1 MIPTSLRMPSA
12 GPSENRPSDDRKVA
26 GSAATATPRFYFSP
40 GNAGECDESVLAR
53 WWEHAG
59 LDGLGELIEAL
70 LAQSIDLSRARI
82 RMEQKVAIC
91 AASAS
96 DGDGPSPE
104 PAMHSL
110 ISHMAEFQHIRASA
124 IAKLSATYVRFLILS
139 ERVRNTEH
147 SIALHQSI
155 ADRKAHER
163 SDSGERSHAGRSSSS
178 PIAELHAFRET
189 LGGDLNA
196 ALLALSEQL
205 CEPAD
210 VTRTRVDGHCLPA
223 NMASV
228 PNVGSPAVL
237 ASRRPDL
244 VALEHCV
251 LRQENGGE
259 GAYLELRLAQLD
271 YEQAC
276 IAAITAVDHAINR
289 MVTAIASL
297 VPARACAANA
307 DAGARAAQAELRKGN
322 SGIEAVSYA
331 HVARFNFNDR
341 EIVIRGET
349 YLALVQL
356 FQALG
361 GGWESEDFMLG
372 ENPAEGAA

>member
-1 MIPTSLRMPSA
+1 MPSA
-12 GPSENRPSDDRKVA
+12 GPSGNGLGDDGKTAGAVA
-26 GSAATATPRFYFSP
+26 IATPHFYFSP
-40 GNAGECDESVLAR
+40 GNAGEYDESVLAG
-53 WWEHAG
+53 WWEHTG
-59 LDGLGELIEAL
+59 LDGLGKLIEAF

-82 RMEQKVAIC
+82 EMEQRVAMC
-91 AASAS
+91 AAST
-96 DGDGPSPE
+96 DGRSE
-104 PAMHSL
+104 SSLELAMHSL
-110 ISHMAEFQHIRASA
+110 ISHMAEFQDVRANA

-139 ERVRNTEH
+139 ERIRNTDH

-155 ADRKAHER
+155 ADRRSHER
-163 SDSGERSHAGRSSSS
+163 SDGGERNHAGRSSSS

-189 LGGDLNA
+189 LNGDRNA

-205 CEPAD
+205 CEPASI
-210 VTRTRVDGHCLPA
+210 TRARVDRHCLPA
-223 NMASV
+223 NMASA
-228 PNVGSPAVL
+228 PNVGSPAAL

-251 LRQENGGE
+251 LRQQHGRD
-259 GAYLELRLAQLD
+259 GAHLELRLAQLN

-276 IAAITAVDHAINR
+276 VAAITSVDQAINR
-289 MVTAIASL
+289 IVTATASL

-307 DAGARAAQAELRKGN
+307 DANARAAQAELRGGN
-322 SGIEAVSYA
+322 GSMEAVSYA

-361 GGWESEDFMLG
+361 GGWESENFMLG
-372 ENPAEGAA
+372 ETSAEGAA

>member
-1 MIPTSLRMPSA
+1 MPSA
-12 GPSENRPSDDRKVA
+12 GPSENGLGDDGKTAGAVA
-26 GSAATATPRFYFSP
+26 IATPRFYFSP

-59 LDGLGELIEAL
+59 LDGLGKLVEAF
-70 LAQSIDLSRARI
+70 LAQSIDLSRARME
-82 RMEQKVAIC
+82 MEQRVAMC
-91 AASAS
+91 AASA
-96 DGDGPSPE
+96 DGRSESSLE

-110 ISHMAEFQHIRASA
+110 ISHMAEFQDIRVNV

-139 ERVRNTEH
+139 ERIRNTEH

-155 ADRKAHER
+155 ADRRSHER
-163 SDSGERSHAGRSSSS
+163 SDGGERNHAGRSPSS

-189 LGGDLNA
+189 LNGDLNA

-205 CEPAD
+205 CEPASI
-210 VTRTRVDGHCLPA
+210 TCARIDGHCLPA
-223 NMASV
+223 NMASA
-228 PNVGSPAVL
+228 PNVGSPAAL

-244 VALEHCV
+244 MALEHCV
-251 LRQENGGE
+251 LRQENGGDS
-259 GAYLELRLAQLD
+259 AHLELRLAQLN

-276 IAAITAVDHAINR
+276 VAAITAVDHAINR
-289 MVTAIASL
+289 IITATASL

-307 DAGARAAQAELRKGN
+307 DANARAAQADLRRGN
-322 SGIEAVSYA
+322 SSMEAVSYA

-372 ENPAEGAA
+372 ETSAEGAA

>member
-1 MIPTSLRMPSA
+1 MPSA
-12 GPSENRPSDDRKVA
+12 GPSENRFGDDVKTAGAVA
-26 GSAATATPRFYFSP
+26 IATPRFYFSP
-40 GNAGECDESVLAR
+40 GNARECDEGVLAR

-59 LDGLGELIEAL
+59 LEGLDELVEAF

-82 RMEQKVAIC
+82 GMEQKVAMC
-91 AASAS
+91 AVSAS
-96 DGDGPSPE
+96 GGDGPPLE

-110 ISHMAEFQHIRASA
+110 ISHMAEFQDVRANA
-124 IAKLSATYVRFLILS
+124 IAKLSATYVRFLTLS

-155 ADRKAHER
+155 ADRRSHER
-163 SDSGERSHAGRSSSS
+163 SDGGERNHAGRSPSS

-189 LGGDLNA
+189 LNGDLNA

-205 CEPAD
+205 CEPAN
-210 VTRTRVDGHCLPA
+210 VTRARVDGYCLPA
-223 NMASV
+223 NMASA
-228 PNVGSPAVL
+228 PDVGSPAAL

-244 VALEHCV
+244 LALEHCV
-251 LRQENGGE
+251 LRQENGGDS
-259 GAYLELRLAQLD
+259 AHLELRLAQLS

-276 IAAITAVDHAINR
+276 VAAITAVDHAINR
-289 MVTAIASL
+289 IVTATASL

-307 DAGARAAQAELRKGN
+307 DANARAAQAELRRGN
-322 SGIEAVSYA
+322 SSMEAVSYA
-331 HVARFNFNDR
+331 HIARFNFNDR

-372 ENPAEGAA
+372 ETSAEGAA

>member
-1 MIPTSLRMPSA
+1 MPST
-12 GPSENRPSDDRKVA
+12 GLSESKPGDGGKA
-26 GSAATATPRFYFSP
+26 FGALATATPRFYFAP
-40 GNAGECDESVLAR
+40 GHAGQCDESQLTR

-59 LDGLGELIEAL
+59 LDGLGKLVEAF
-70 LAQSIDLSRARI
+70 LAQSIDLSKARI
-82 RMEQKVAIC
+82 EMEQRIALC
-91 AASAS
+91 APGGSGS
-96 DGDGPSPE
+96 SEPSLE
-104 PAMHSL
+104 PAMHWL
-110 ISHMAEFQHIRASA
+110 ISHMAEFQHARASA
-124 IAKLSATYVRFLILS
+124 IAKLAATYVRFLILS
-139 ERVRNTEH
+139 ERVQNTDH

-155 ADRKAHER
+155 ADRRSHER
-163 SDSGERSHAGRSSSS
+163 GDGGERNQAARSSSS

-189 LGGDLNA
+189 LNGDRNA

-205 CEPAD
+205 GEPASI
-210 VTRTRVDGHCLPA
+210 TRARLDDHRLPA

-228 PNVGSPAVL
+228 PEVGSPDAL

-251 LRQENGGE
+251 LRQESSRDSTR
-259 GAYLELRLAQLD
+259 LELRLAQLN

-276 IAAITAVDHAINR
+276 VAAIAAVDHAINR
-289 MVTAIASL
+289 IATATASL

-307 DAGARAAQAELRKGN
+307 DANARAAQAELRRGN
-322 SGIEAVSYA
+322 SGTEAVAYA

-372 ENPAEGAA
+372 ETMAEGAA

>member
-1 MIPTSLRMPSA
+1 MPSA
-12 GPSENRPSDDRKVA
+12 GPSEDGFGDDGKTAGAVA
-26 GSAATATPRFYFSP
+26 IATPHFYFSP
-40 GNAGECDESVLAR
+40 GSAGDCDESLLAR

-59 LDGLGELIEAL
+59 LDGLDELIEAF
-70 LAQSIDLSRARI
+70 LAQSIELSRARI
-82 RMEQKVAIC
+82 EMEQKVAIC
-91 AASAS
+91 AASGS
-96 DGDGPSPE
+96 GNGGPLLE

-110 ISHMAEFQHIRASA
+110 ISHMAEFQDVRANA
-124 IAKLSATYVRFLILS
+124 IAKLSATYVRFLILA
-139 ERVRNTEH
+139 ERIRNTEH

-155 ADRKAHER
+155 ADRRSHER
-163 SDSGERSHAGRSSSS
+163 SDGGERNHAGRPSSS

-189 LGGDLNA
+189 LNGDRNA

-205 CEPAD
+205 CEPTSI
-210 VTRTRVDGHCLPA
+210 TRGRVDDHCLPA
-223 NMASV
+223 KMASV
-228 PNVGSPAVL
+228 PNVGSPDAL

-251 LRQENGGE
+251 LRQENGGNSVH
-259 GAYLELRLAQLD
+259 LELRLAQLN

-276 IAAITAVDHAINR
+276 VAAIVAVDHALNR
-289 MVTAIASL
+289 IVTATASL

-307 DAGARAAQAELRKGN
+307 DASARVAQAELRG
-322 SGIEAVSYA
+322 GIGSMEAVSYA

-372 ENPAEGAA
+372 ETSAEGAA

>member
-12 GPSENRPSDDRKVA
+12 GPSENRFGDDGRIA
-26 GSAATATPRFYFSP
+26 GSVATATPRFYFSP
-40 GNAGECDESVLAR
+40 VDAGQCDESLLAR

-59 LDGLGELIEAL
+59 LDGLDKLVEAF
-70 LAQSIDLSRARI
+70 LAQSIDLSRARLE
-82 RMEQKVAIC
+82 MEQRVALC
-91 AASAS
+91 AASA
-96 DGDGPSPE
+96 DGNNEPSLE

-110 ISHMAEFQHIRASA
+110 ISHMAEFQHVRASA
-124 IAKLSATYVRFLILS
+124 IAKLSATYVRFLVLS

-155 ADRKAHER
+155 ADRRSHER
-163 SDSGERSHAGRSSSS
+163 GDGGERNAGRTSSS

-189 LGGDLNA
+189 LNGDLNA

-205 CEPAD
+205 CEPTNI
-210 VTRTRVDGHCLPA
+210 TRARVDGHCLPA

-228 PNVGSPAVL
+228 PNVGSPDAL

-251 LRQENGGE
+251 LRQENGGDS
-259 GAYLELRLAQLD
+259 AHLELRLAQLN

-276 IAAITAVDHAINR
+276 VAAIAAVDQAINR
-289 MVTAIASL
+289 IVTATASL

-307 DAGARAAQAELRKGN
+307 DANARAAQADLRRGS

-372 ENPAEGAA
+372 ETSAEGVA

>member
-1 MIPTSLRMPSA
+1 MPSA
-12 GPSENRPSDDRKVA
+12 GLSENGLSDDGNVA
-26 GSAATATPRFYFSP
+26 GVVATATPRFYFSP
-40 GNAGECDESVLAR
+40 GNAGECDESLLAR

-59 LDGLGELIEAL
+59 LDGLGKLIEAF
-70 LAQSIDLSRARI
+70 LAQSIELSRARI
-82 RMEQKVAIC
+82 EMEQRVAMC
-91 AASAS
+91 TAGGSELS
-96 DGDGPSPE
+96 LE

-110 ISHMAEFQHIRASA
+110 ISHMAEFQHVRASA
-124 IAKLSATYVRFLILS
+124 IAKLSVTYVRFLILS

-155 ADRKAHER
+155 ADRRSHER
-163 SDSGERSHAGRSSSS
+163 SDGGERNHAIRSSSS

-189 LGGDLNA
+189 LNGDLNA

-205 CEPAD
+205 CEPTNI
-210 VTRTRVDGHCLPA
+210 TRTRVDGHCLPA
-223 NMASV
+223 NMACA
-228 PNVGSPAVL
+228 PNVGSPDAL

-251 LRQENGGE
+251 LRQENGGDS
-259 GAYLELRLAQLD
+259 AHLELRLAQLN

-276 IAAITAVDHAINR
+276 VAAITAVDHAINR
-289 MVTAIASL
+289 IVTATAGL

-307 DAGARAAQAELRKGN
+307 DANARAAQSELRRGN
-322 SGIEAVSYA
+322 SSIEAVSYA

-361 GGWESEDFMLG
+361 GGWESENFMLG
-372 ENPAEGAA
+372 QTMAEGAA

>member
-1 MIPTSLRMPSA
+1 MPSA
-12 GPSENRPSDDRKVA
+12 GLSENKPGDGRKSA
-26 GSAATATPRFYFSP
+26 GATATATPRFYFSP
-40 GNAGECDESVLAR
+40 GNACECDESLLAR

-59 LDGLGELIEAL
+59 LDDLGKLIETF
-70 LAQSIDLSRARI
+70 LAQSIELSRARI
-82 RMEQKVAIC
+82 EMEQRVAMC
-91 AASAS
+91 AASGGVGS
-96 DGDGPSPE
+96 ELPLE

-110 ISHMAEFQHIRASA
+110 ISHMAEFQHARASA

-139 ERVRNTEH
+139 ERLQNTEH

-155 ADRKAHER
+155 ADRRSHER
-163 SDSGERSHAGRSSSS
+163 SDGGERNHAGRSSSS

-189 LGGDLNA
+189 LNGDLNA

-205 CEPAD
+205 CEPANI
-210 VTRTRVDGHCLPA
+210 TRARVDGHCLPA
-223 NMASV
+223 SMASI
-228 PNVGSPAVL
+228 PNVGSPDAL

-251 LRQENGGE
+251 LRQENGGDS
-259 GAYLELRLAQLD
+259 ARLDLRLAQLD

-276 IAAITAVDHAINR
+276 VAAIVAVDQALNR
-289 MVTAIASL
+289 IVTATASL

-307 DAGARAAQAELRKGN
+307 DANARAAQAELRKGN

-331 HVARFNFNDR
+331 HIARFNFNDR
-341 EIVIRGET
+341 EIVLRGET
-349 YLALVQL
+349 YLALIQL

-372 ENPAEGAA
+372 ETSAEGAA

>member
-1 MIPTSLRMPSA
+1 MPSA
-12 GPSENRPSDDRKVA
+12 GPSENRLGDDGKIA
-26 GSAATATPRFYFSP
+26 GAVATATPRFYFSP
-40 GNAGECDESVLAR
+40 ADAGRCDESLLAR

-59 LDGLGELIEAL
+59 LDGLGKLVEAF

-82 RMEQKVAIC
+82 EMEQRVALC
-91 AASAS
+91 AASA
-96 DGDGPSPE
+96 DGNSGPSLE

-110 ISHMAEFQHIRASA
+110 ISHMAEFQHVRANA

-155 ADRKAHER
+155 ADRRSHER
-163 SDSGERSHAGRSSSS
+163 GDGGERNHAGRTSSS

-189 LGGDLNA
+189 LNGELNA

-205 CEPAD
+205 CEPTNI
-210 VTRTRVDGHCLPA
+210 TRVRVDGHFLSA

-228 PNVGSPAVL
+228 PDVGSPDAL

-251 LRQENGGE
+251 LRQENGGDS
-259 GAYLELRLAQLD
+259 AHLELRLAQLN

-276 IAAITAVDHAINR
+276 VAAIAAVDQAINR
-289 MVTAIASL
+289 IVTATASL

-307 DAGARAAQAELRKGN
+307 DANARAAQADLRKGN

-372 ENPAEGAA
+372 ETPAEGAA

>member
-1 MIPTSLRMPSA
+1 MPSA
-12 GPSENRPSDDRKVA
+12 GLSENRFSHDGKTA
-26 GSAATATPRFYFSP
+26 GAVATATPRFYFSP
-40 GNAGECDESVLAR
+40 SSAGECNESLLAR
-53 WWEHAG
+53 WWEHTG
-59 LDGLGELIEAL
+59 LDGLDELVEAF

-82 RMEQKVAIC
+82 EMEQKVAIC
-91 AASAS
+91 VASGSGGA
-96 DGDGPSPE
+96 PPLE

-110 ISHMAEFQHIRASA
+110 ISHMAEFQDVRGNA
-124 IAKLSATYVRFLILS
+124 IAKLSATYVRFLILA
-139 ERVRNTEH
+139 ERIQNTEH

-155 ADRKAHER
+155 ADRRSHER
-163 SDSGERSHAGRSSSS
+163 SDGGERNHAGRSSSS

-189 LGGDLNA
+189 LNGDRNA

-205 CEPAD
+205 CEPASI
-210 VTRTRVDGHCLPA
+210 TRARVDRYRLPA

-228 PNVGSPAVL
+228 PNVGSPAAL

-251 LRQENGGE
+251 LRQENGG
-259 GAYLELRLAQLD
+259 GSVHLELRLAQLN

-276 IAAITAVDHAINR
+276 VAAITSADQAINR
-289 MVTAIASL
+289 IVTATASL

-307 DAGARAAQAELRKGN
+307 DANARAAQAELRGGN
-322 SGIEAVSYA
+322 GSREAVSYA

-361 GGWESEDFMLG
+361 GGWESENFMLG
-372 ENPAEGAA
+372 ETSAEGAA